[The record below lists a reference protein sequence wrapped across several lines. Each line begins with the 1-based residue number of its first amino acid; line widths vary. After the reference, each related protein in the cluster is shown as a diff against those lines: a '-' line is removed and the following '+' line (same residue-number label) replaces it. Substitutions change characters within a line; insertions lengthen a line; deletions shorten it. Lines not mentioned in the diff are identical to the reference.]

1 MLNFLI
7 RRTIFMFIALWAV
20 TLISFFI
27 INLPEGDYV
36 TAYIAQ
42 LQATGSLVDAEE
54 ADNLR
59 IFYGL
64 DRPLY
69 VQYFKWMGQILF
81 DQSLGFSFE
90 YNMPVTEVISE
101 RLLLT
106 IVLAIACVIFIWVIA
121 IPFGIISAVKQYS
134 VWDYLFTFFGF
145 VGLEIPDFM
154 IALIAMYLFFV
165 WFEFS
170 PGGLF
175 SPEYVGVPWSWG
187 RVKDLIDH
195 IWIPMVVLGTAGTA
209 SLMRITRANLLDELS
224 KPYVITARAKGMS
237 EWRLILKYPVRL
249 ALNPAISLTA
259 YILPYLISGSIIVGV
274 VLSLPT
280 VGPMLVKAL
289 VAQDM
294 FLAGG
299 IILLIGFMTVVG
311 TFISDLLLLWVDP
324 RIRLEAGGS

>member
-7 RRTIFMFIALWAV
+7 RRTIFMFIVLAV

-90 YNMPVTEVISE
+90 HNMPVTEVISE

-106 IVLAIACVIFIWVIA
+106 IVLAIACNFYLGNCNSFRNYFCGQAIFCL
-121 IPFGIISAVKQYS
+121 G
-134 VWDYLFTFFGF
+134 LFVHILRICRFSNSRLHDCIDCN
-145 VGLEIPDFM
+145 VL
-154 IALIAMYLFFV
+154 ACLFD
-165 WFEFS
+165 FS

-195 IWIPMVVLGTAGTA
+195 ILILMVVLGTAGTA
-209 SLMRITRANLLDELS
+209 LMRITRANLL
-224 KPYVITARAKGMS
+224 M
-237 EWRLILKYPVRL
+237 
-249 ALNPAISLTA
+249 N
-259 YILPYLISGSIIVGV
+259 
-274 VLSLPT
+274 
-280 VGPMLVKAL
+280 
-289 VAQDM
+289 
-294 FLAGG
+294 
-299 IILLIGFMTVVG
+299 
-311 TFISDLLLLWVDP
+311 
-324 RIRLEAGGS
+324 

>member
-1 MLNFLI
+1 MV
-7 RRTIFMFIALWAV
+7 IALWAV

-42 LQATGSLVDAEE
+42 LTATGSVVDQYE

-64 DRPLY
+64 DKPLY
-69 VQYFKWMGQILF
+69 IQYFKWMWQIAIH
-81 DQSLGFSFE
+81 QSLGFSFE
-90 YNMPVTEVISE
+90 YNMPVTEVIAE

-106 IVLAIACVIFIWVIA
+106 VVLAIACIIFIWTLA
-121 IPFGIISAVKQYS
+121 IPLGIISAVKQYS
-134 VWDYLFTFFGF
+134 IWDYIFTFIGF
-145 VGLEIPDFM
+145 IGLAIPDFM

-165 WFEFS
+165 WFDFS

-175 SPEYVGVPWSWG
+175 SPEYVGVAWSWG
-187 RVKDLIDH
+187 RVRDLIDH
-195 IWIPMVVLGTAGTA
+195 IWIPMVVLGSAGTA

-224 KPYVITARAKGMS
+224 KPYVITARAKGLS
-237 EWRLILKYPVRL
+237 EWRVIMKYPVRL

-280 VGPMLVKAL
+280 VGPMLVRSL

-299 IILLIGFMTVVG
+299 IILLIGFMTVIG

-324 RIRLEAGGS
+324 RIRLEEGAS